1 MAKKQVSTANIDR
14 ILERTDELQQ
24 RFNIDSFIA
33 RPEDLPGIGQQVVWD
48 YEAEKEE
55 IEKASLNTVNN
66 IARLYL
72 GDSHYYDLPHIVD
85 KRRDDALQHAKAQ
98 YLVKQSER
106 SVTNAMKQI
115 DNGDSSA
122 KMWEVV
128 SMLQKEMRDNIKLL
142 GHVETSIR
150 NSYRTIK
157 EDMGISDIPM
167 LPEID
172 VADTTDSQ
180 ILDMKQLNDM
190 MERIVK
196 QSKSK

>member
-122 KMWEVV
+122 KMWEVE

-142 GHVETSIR
+142 GHVETTLR
-150 NSYRTIK
+150 NSYKSIK

-196 QSKSK
+196 QNKSK